1 MSASNGNRV
10 VKTTEERRA
19 YVGSIVKAARVR
31 RGLTQVQLAELVNQS
46 YFTMISQ
53 VECGKVRIPADDTA
67 LWAESLGLNVQA
79 FAQECVRAYES
90 INYYHAHTD
99 FTQYR
104 PMFTHKFS
112 LALNRFRFNRK
123 LDLSQVNSW
132 SVSVGQ

>member
-90 INYYHAHTD
+90 INYYHAIYGLYAVPPDVH
-99 FTQYR
+99 
-104 PMFTHKFS
+104 S
-112 LALNRFRFNRK
+112 
-123 LDLSQVNSW
+123 
-132 SVSVGQ
+132 